1 MCGDTYAK
9 LGVNH
14 ESLVPWLGEGFF
26 IAKAL
31 PEKFFQE
38 VLLWRR
44 KKEFRT

>member
-1 MCGDTYAK
+1 MV
-9 LGVNH
+9 GVRAF
-14 ESLVPWLGEGFF
+14 LLQ
-26 IAKAL
+26 KAL